1 MTQWTGQRVKWSWS
15 VRERLNFRSEL
26 MPSGC
31 REWRGSDDGRAGY
44 GRVTISNHSQSTHRV
59 SWEEANGR
67 AVPSGMEVRH
77 TCDNPPCIEPT
88 HLILGTPTQNVRDQ
102 FDRNR
107 AVRMR
112 GSKHVLAKLTPEQ
125 ANTIRDRFN
134 RGGVTKAQIAREYG
148 LSATGVWRVVTERS
162 YKKEQAA

>member
-1 MTQWTGQRVKWSWS
+1 
-15 VRERLNFRSEL
+15 
-26 MPSGC
+26 
-31 REWRGSDDGRAGY
+31 
-44 GRVTISNHSQSTHRV
+44 
-59 SWEEANGR
+59 
-67 AVPSGMEVRH
+67 
-77 TCDNPPCIEPT
+77 
-88 HLILGTPTQNVRDQ
+88 
-102 FDRNR
+102 
-107 AVRMR
+107 MR